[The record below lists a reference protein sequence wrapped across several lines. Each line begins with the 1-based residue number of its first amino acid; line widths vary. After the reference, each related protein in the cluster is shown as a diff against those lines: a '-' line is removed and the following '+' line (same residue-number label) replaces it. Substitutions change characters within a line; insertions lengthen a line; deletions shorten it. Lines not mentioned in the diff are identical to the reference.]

1 VTVSAVNNATTPQPT
16 TPTTS
21 TAQSSPADL
30 DYNSFLKL
38 LIAQLQNQDPSQPMD
53 STAFVAQL
61 ASFSQVEQSIN
72 ANSKLDSLL
81 TASGLSIADS
91 VIGRTVTAGDGSASG
106 IVASVKLTSTGP
118 IATLTDGTTVAL
130 GSGIQVS

>member
-1 VTVSAVNNATTPQPT
+1 MTVSAVNNATTPQPT
-16 TPTTS
+16 TTPTTS
-21 TAQSSPADL
+21 TAQSSPSDL

-72 ANSKLDSLL
+72 AQQQRLDL
-81 TASGLSIADS
+81 TADR
-91 VIGRTVTAGDGSASG
+91 IGPCSDCSTA
-106 IVASVKLTSTGP
+106 
-118 IATLTDGTTVAL
+118 
-130 GSGIQVS
+130 